1 MRAHRH
7 PLPVFGGNARPVLE
21 ALAEIAATTE
31 AARFMEGDSPLLAT
45 GYIEEQMSRI
55 ALADVVTVPEDPPG

>member
-1 MRAHRH
+1 M
-7 PLPVFGGNARPVLE
+7 FGGNARPVLE

-31 AARFMEGDSPLLAT
+31 AARFMEGDSPLLTT
-45 GYIEEQMSRI
+45 GYVEERMSRI